1 MISGSTNV
9 IFKTGHCVDAP
20 LDHAAVTVGAADQN
34 ASIVPL
40 ETARFRCDAAVLDKI
55 DKVGFIEELIK
66 MRAAGSVAAVSPSLS
81 AVVALAVATFPVKV
95 S

>member
-9 IFKTGHCVDAP
+9 IFKTGHFVDAP
-20 LDHAAVTVGAADQN
+20 LDHAAVTV
-34 ASIVPL
+34 
-40 ETARFRCDAAVLDKI
+40 DAAVLDKI
-55 DKVGFIEELIK
+55 DKVGFMEEVVK

-81 AVVALAVATFPVKV
+81 AVVALAVATFPVEV